1 MMNQCVIK
9 RKYLFNKGLIYSVL
23 FYNDYYQKVKA
34 TGTFCIW
41 MSRIILSY
49 FIFIQISRLS
59 ICIYIYIHEYW
70 LIIAAMFSEQ
80 YFIFIQDENKFIN
93 IKQIYMK
100 GETTGETTSDR
111 VK

>member
-1 MMNQCVIK
+1 MNVS
-9 RKYLFNKGLIYSVL
+9 YNFVL
-23 FYNDYYQKVKA
+23 FHIHSN
-34 TGTFCIW
+34 
-41 MSRIILSY
+41 
-49 FIFIQISRLS
+49 IS
-59 ICIYIYIHEYW
+59 IEYMYIYIHGYW